1 MNLINEIKNPRV
13 YALGFFDY
21 IYIFIKQKKLRNNR
35 NFNLQNGGQGWI
47 RTIVAYGDGF
57 TVRSL

>member
-21 IYIFIKQKKLRNNR
+21 IYIFIKQKSSDKIEALIYKMVGR
-35 NFNLQNGGQGWI
+35 
-47 RTIVAYGDGF
+47 DGF
-57 TVRSL
+57 EPS

>member
-21 IYIFIKQKKLRNNR
+21 IYIFIKQKKLR
-35 NFNLQNGGQGWI
+35 
-47 RTIVAYGDGF
+47 
-57 TVRSL
+57 